1 MPLLLQFAIALCT
14 GMVAATF
21 IPPVRKAIPRPVE
34 VVMWVALIVVCAV
47 GVIAVSNSNARNLTA
62 SVLWGA
68 DHVINTIAGLVL
80 GGVLSWIYDHRFPIA
95 TWLVLLGGV
104 DLFALV
110 LIRSIRKARR
120 WQPRVR
126 LREWMEVPVPVP
138 ATARVRVAKTYPL
151 VDANRRL
158 AAGAVVFGAATLA
171 RTVDLTIWIRNV
183 MLPHQQLRLAEAARA
198 GRVGSRAH
206 LESLRDAAAHLEYA
220 ARAWYV
226 AAGEPAMSGLAD
238 RAGDTA
244 RAARKALRPVALKPG
259 QVIDIQ
265 ALLSAQSI
273 GWYGPVSAARPAER
287 TTTGRDIDADRSPKT
302 DRLAS

>member
-34 VVMWVALIVVCAV
+34 VLMWIALIVVCSLALV
-47 GVIAVSNSNARNLTA
+47 AMSDSSARNLTT

-68 DHVINTIAGLVL
+68 DHVINTVVGLLL
-80 GGVLSWIYDHRFPIA
+80 GGVVSWIYDHRFPIA
-95 TWLVLLGGV
+95 AWLVLLAGA

-110 LIRSIRKARR
+110 FLRSMRKARP

-126 LREWMEVPVPVP
+126 LGEWMEMPVP
-138 ATARVRVAKTYPL
+138 APARTRVAQADPL
-151 VDANRRL
+151 VDVNRRL
-158 AAGAVVFGAATLA
+158 AAGSVVLGAAMLA
-171 RTVDLTIWIRNV
+171 RTVDLSIWLRNV
-183 MLPHQQLRLAEAARA
+183 ILPREARRLAEAAR
-198 GRVGSRAH
+198 VSRAGSH
-206 LESLRDAAAHLEYA
+206 ARLESLRDAAAHLQYA
-220 ARAWYV
+220 ARAWYE
-226 AAGEPAMSGLAD
+226 AAGEPAMSGLAGK
-238 RAGDTA
+238 AGTTA
-244 RAARKALRPVALKPG
+244 RAAGKALRPVALKPG

-273 GWYGPVSAARPAER
+273 GWYGPVTAAPAE
-287 TTTGRDIDADRSPKT
+287 TTRGDIDADQPQKT

>member
-47 GVIAVSNSNARNLTA
+47 GLIAVNDRDARNLTT

-80 GGVLSWIYDHRFPIA
+80 GSVMGWIYDNRFLIA
-95 TWLVLLGGV
+95 TWLVMFAGA

-110 LIRSIRKARR
+110 LIRSMRKARP

-126 LREWMEVPVPVP
+126 LREWMEVPVPTP
-138 ATARVRVAKTYPL
+138 AAAHLRVARTDPL
-151 VDANRRL
+151 VDVNRRL
-158 AAGAVVFGAATLA
+158 AAGTVVLGAAMLA
-171 RTVDLTIWIRNV
+171 RAVDLSIWIRNV
-183 MLPHQQLRLAEAARA
+183 VLPVQQRRLVAAARA
-198 GRVGSRAH
+198 GRAGSEAR
-206 LESLRDAAAHLEYA
+206 LESLRDAAAHLQYA
-220 ARAWYV
+220 ARAWYE
-226 AAGEPAMSGLAD
+226 AAGEPAMSGLA
-238 RAGDTA
+238 GT
-244 RAARKALRPVALKPG
+244 ARKALPVALKPG

-273 GWYGPVSAARPAER
+273 GWYGPVSTAPAE
-287 TTTGRDIDADRSPKT
+287 TTRGDIDADQSPKT

>member
-34 VVMWVALIVVCAV
+34 VVMWVALIVVCSLAL
-47 GVIAVSNSNARNLTA
+47 IAMNDSSARNLTT

-80 GGVLSWIYDHRFPIA
+80 GSIAGWIYDHRFPIA
-95 TWLVLLGGV
+95 TWLVMLAGA

-110 LIRSIRKARR
+110 LLRSVRRARP

-126 LREWMEVPVPVP
+126 LGEWMEMPVP
-138 ATARVRVAKTYPL
+138 APARARVAPADPL
-151 VDANRRL
+151 VDVNRRL
-158 AAGAVVFGAATLA
+158 AAGSVVLAGGLLA
-171 RTVDLTIWIRNV
+171 RTLDLSIWLRNV
-183 MLPHQQLRLAEAARA
+183 ILPREARRLAEAARVGRA
-198 GRVGSRAH
+198 GSHAR
-206 LESLRDAAAHLEYA
+206 LESIRDAAAHLQYA
-220 ARAWYV
+220 AHAWYE
-226 AAGEPAMSGLAD
+226 AAGEPAVSGLAGK
-238 RAGDTA
+238 AGTTA
-244 RAARKALRPVALKPG
+244 RAAGKALRPVALKPG

-273 GWYGPVSAARPAER
+273 GWYGPVTTAPAE
-287 TTTGRDIDADRSPKT
+287 TTRGDIDADQPQKS

>member
-34 VVMWVALIVVCAV
+34 VVLWIALIVVCAV
-47 GVIAVSNSNARNLTA
+47 GMLAVTDSNARNLTT

-68 DHVINTIAGLVL
+68 DHVINTIAGLLL
-80 GGVLSWIYDHRFPIA
+80 GGIASWIYDHRFPIA
-95 TWLVLLGGV
+95 TWLVMLAGA

-110 LIRSIRKARR
+110 LLRSMRKARP

-126 LREWMEVPVPVP
+126 LGEWMEMPVPVP
-138 ATARVRVAKTYPL
+138 MTARARVSQADPL
-151 VDANRRL
+151 VDVNRRL
-158 AAGAVVFGAATLA
+158 VAGSAVLGAAMLA
-171 RTVDLTIWIRNV
+171 RTVDLSIWIRNV
-183 MLPHQQLRLAEAARA
+183 MLPLHRRRLAEAASA
-198 GRVGSRAH
+198 GRTGSQAR
-206 LESLRDAAAHLEYA
+206 LESFRDAAAHLQYA
-220 ARAWYV
+220 AWAWYE
-226 AAGEPAMSGLAD
+226 AAGQPAVSGLAGK
-238 RAGDTA
+238 AGSTA
-244 RAARKALRPVALKPG
+244 RAAGKALRPVALKPG

-273 GWYGPVSAARPAER
+273 GWYGPVSTAPTE
-287 TTTGRDIDADRSPKT
+287 TTRGDIDADQSPKT